1 MASSSSSLDLGGWKV
16 VLLEEA
22 VEDLKDLDESVQ
34 ARILKG
40 LHRLEIDPL
49 SYGKPL
55 GKELAGYYKLRLG
68 AWRAVYDVDR
78 ARKLV
83 RVIGI
88 EHREKVYAEAK
99 RRLEEEG

>member
-1 MASSSSSLDLGGWKV
+1 MAEDLDLGGWRV

-22 VEDLKDLDESVQ
+22 VGDLEGLDQSVQ

-55 GKELAGYYKLRLG
+55 GKELAGCYKLRLG

-78 ARKLV
+78 ARELV
-83 RVIGI
+83 RVIMI
-88 EHREKVYAEAK
+88 EHREKVYAGAK
-99 RRLEEEG
+99 KRLEEG

>member
-1 MASSSSSLDLGGWKV
+1 M
-16 VLLEEA
+16 LLEEA
-22 VEDLKDLDESVQ
+22 IEDLEGLDQSVQ
-34 ARILKG
+34 VRILKG

-55 GKELAGYYKLRLG
+55 GKELVSCYKLRLG

-78 ARKLV
+78 AEKLV
-83 RVIGI
+83 RVIVI

-99 RRLEEEG
+99 RRLEKG